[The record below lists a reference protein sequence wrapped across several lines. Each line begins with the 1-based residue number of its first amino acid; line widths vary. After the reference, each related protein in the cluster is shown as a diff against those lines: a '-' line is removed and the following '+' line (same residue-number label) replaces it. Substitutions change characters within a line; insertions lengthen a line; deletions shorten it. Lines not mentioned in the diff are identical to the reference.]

1 MGVIKKANNYAIDA
15 CSVRLIY
22 PVKFDRSLSEIE
34 AIIEQLTLNELINGQ
49 LPTACQNLTELEKSC
64 VVWQP
69 YSAKVS
75 NDFHPHIVKMISDK
89 YLLAGNSHTLVKSYQ
104 ISENAS
110 KALNNKSSGG
120 LKLQLSSA
128 AIKRLQT
135 KNSSNELNG
144 EPLITSVPFNLGYL
158 NKKSKQGVYLHLYDL
173 NIAIIECHV
182 CPYSDFLKDTGFSGV
197 QEFVYDMTHI
207 SRWVNVKGQRKKSLR
222 VCYSDNGDQS
232 GFNMIDIVCMCL
244 GLPVISDEDNNDI
257 ESQVFIPFNNSR
269 FFSYTALQLGEQSQE
284 TDALNSDDLL
294 RLSRYLAK
302 RHTSHYKDLNEN
314 LTKNS
319 YLPFTNIAYSMS
331 IEGGAVIVKAGKQ
344 DNNGEFIEHLNS
356 FIKDSLKNVYWPMTL
371 LAYIESLY
379 LLKLNNASLPCTDL
393 QSVNEVNLI
402 ELESFRSDILNFRL
416 NYRFSQISSLENH
429 NIYYEKW
436 RQVFSNEKM
445 MHELSDDVTQLNEF
459 LSYRLE
465 KEEQKLEKKR
475 VEEIK
480 VIEDENRGIE
490 AKRES
495 VLSRLAILATGL
507 LSLLGLYGTNF
518 SEFNGFAILSWPTF
532 LGLVFIIF
540 CTYVAL
546 ELYNRARKEK
556 LIITYLWNKLKG
568 FL

>member
-1 MGVIKKANNYAIDA
+1 
-15 CSVRLIY
+15 
-22 PVKFDRSLSEIE
+22 
-34 AIIEQLTLNELINGQ
+34 
-49 LPTACQNLTELEKSC
+49 
-64 VVWQP
+64 
-69 YSAKVS
+69 
-75 NDFHPHIVKMISDK
+75 
-89 YLLAGNSHTLVKSYQ
+89 
-104 ISENAS
+104 
-110 KALNNKSSGG
+110 
-120 LKLQLSSA
+120 
-128 AIKRLQT
+128 
-135 KNSSNELNG
+135 
-144 EPLITSVPFNLGYL
+144 
-158 NKKSKQGVYLHLYDL
+158 
-173 NIAIIECHV
+173 
-182 CPYSDFLKDTGFSGV
+182 
-197 QEFVYDMTHI
+197 
-207 SRWVNVKGQRKKSLR
+207 
-222 VCYSDNGDQS
+222 
-232 GFNMIDIVCMCL
+232 
-244 GLPVISDEDNNDI
+244 
-257 ESQVFIPFNNSR
+257 
-269 FFSYTALQLGEQSQE
+269 
-284 TDALNSDDLL
+284 
-294 RLSRYLAK
+294 
-302 RHTSHYKDLNEN
+302 
-314 LTKNS
+314 
-319 YLPFTNIAYSMS
+319 MS

-445 MHELSDDVTQLNEF
+445 MHELSNDVTQLNEF

>member
-1 MGVIKKANNYAIDA
+1 MNIIKKANNYAIDA
-15 CSVRLIY
+15 CSIRLIY
-22 PVKFDRSLSEIE
+22 PISFDKSVSDIE
-34 AIIEQLTLNELINGQ
+34 TIIENLTISESIDGQ
-49 LPTACQNLTELEKSC
+49 LPKVYQCLTGLDDTQ

-69 YSAKVS
+69 YDVKVS

-89 YLLAGNSHTLVKSYQ
+89 YSSVRNDHKLVKSYQ
-104 ISENAS
+104 ISEVAS
-110 KALNNKSSGG
+110 KILNNKSSGG

-135 KNSSNELNG
+135 ENSSNEFND
-144 EPLITSVPFNLGYL
+144 EPLVTSVPFNIGYL
-158 NKKSKQGVYLHLYDL
+158 NRKSKQGVYLHLYDL
-173 NIAIIECHV
+173 KIAIIECHV

-207 SRWVNVKGQRKKSLR
+207 NRLVKGKKSLR
-222 VCYSDNGDQS
+222 VRYSDNDDQY
-232 GFNMIDIVCMCL
+232 GFNMIDIVRICL
-244 GLPVISDEDNNDI
+244 GLPIISDEDNNDI
-257 ESQVFIPFNNSR
+257 ESQVFVPFSNSR
-269 FFSYTALQLGEQSQE
+269 FFSYTALQLGERTQE
-284 TDALNSDDLL
+284 TDALNSDDLV
-294 RLSRYLAK
+294 RLSHYLAK
-302 RHTSHYKDLNEN
+302 RHTSHYKDLNED

-319 YLPFTNIAYSMS
+319 YLPFSNISYSMS
-331 IEGGAVIVKAGKQ
+331 IEGGAVIVNACKQ
-344 DNNGEFIEHLNS
+344 DNNGESIEHLNS
-356 FIKDSLKNVYWPMTL
+356 FIKNSLKNVYWPMTL

-379 LLKLNNASLPCTDL
+379 LLKLNNTSLPHTDL
-393 QSVNEVNLI
+393 QSVSNISLTK
-402 ELESFRSDILNFRL
+402 LECFRSDILNFRL
-416 NYRFSQISSLENH
+416 NYRFLQISSLENH

-475 VEEIK
+475 VEETK
-480 VIEDENRGIE
+480 VIEGENRKIE
-490 AKRES
+490 AKREL

-518 SEFNGFAILSWPTF
+518 SEFSDFAILSWTTF

-556 LIITYLWNKLKG
+556 LIITHLWNKLKG